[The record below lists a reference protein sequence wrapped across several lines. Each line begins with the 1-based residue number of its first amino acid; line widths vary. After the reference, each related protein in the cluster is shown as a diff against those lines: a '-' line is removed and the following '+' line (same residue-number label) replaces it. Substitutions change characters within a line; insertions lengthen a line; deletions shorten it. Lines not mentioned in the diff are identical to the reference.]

1 MNNRKQRKC
10 FVNGHCCY
18 SCPNFD
24 IQVVDER
31 YGYGIAED
39 MGLEEVECKDCRYE
53 SGECKDCL
61 LENSPDCP
69 KYGEDGSN
77 DGQEEKG

>member
-1 MNNRKQRKC
+1 MSKSKRQEC

-18 SCPNFD
+18 DCPNFD
-24 IQVVDER
+24 IQTADER

-39 MGLEEVECKDCRYE
+39 MGLDEIKCKDCRYN

-69 KYGEDGSN
+69 KY
-77 DGQEEKG
+77 EKEVTP